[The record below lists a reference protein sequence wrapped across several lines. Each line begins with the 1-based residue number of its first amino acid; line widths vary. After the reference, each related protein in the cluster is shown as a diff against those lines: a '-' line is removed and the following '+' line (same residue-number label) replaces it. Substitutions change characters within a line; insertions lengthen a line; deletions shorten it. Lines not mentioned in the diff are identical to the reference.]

1 MDTDKFIEVENL
13 RQEVQLLKI
22 ENILLKQEI
31 ERLKKP
37 LAEDTGSDILLAD

>member
-1 MDTDKFIEVENL
+1 MDTDKFIEIENL

-31 ERLKKP
+31 ERLKDITTK
-37 LAEDTGSDILLAD
+37 DDGSDILLAD